1 MAPQP
6 YDSDTAK
13 KVEDI
18 LSRISDMQG
27 LNLTYG
33 NAIGSQVWFGYGPK
47 TPASVTGAGVG
58 AGMKVTPKAD
68 QTLSLPKAV
77 EQIDHWSYKDLQAF
91 AQALYANGT
100 IAAPVVNMKV
110 LKQVWTEMVTQSAAF
125 YKAGKR
131 VSPYQVLEMYMG
143 SAGGD
148 TSGSG
153 AKPSVTLTD
162 PASANYLLNQTLSS
176 ALGREATDGEKRA
189 FLSALNAAQME
200 NPTTTEDVGGKSVT
214 SGGVIPQTFADQY
227 VNDKFAKEAGTYQA
241 ATRYFDVFEQTLAG
255 PSEGEH
261 V

>member
-6 YDSDTAK
+6 YDNDTAK
-13 KVEDI
+13 KIDNI
-18 LSRISDMQG
+18 LSSISDMQG

-47 TPASVTGAGVG
+47 TPDTIVGAAAGAGIP
-58 AGMKVTPKAD
+58 AGKKAD

-77 EQIDHWSYKDLQAF
+77 EQLDHWSYKDLQAF
-91 AQALYANGT
+91 AQALYAAGK

-143 SAGGD
+143 GVD

-153 AKPSVTLTD
+153 TKPTVTLTD
-162 PASANYLLNQTLSS
+162 PASANYLLNQTLTS

-200 NPTTTEDVGGKSVT
+200 NPTTTQDVGGNSVT

-227 VNDKFAKEAGTYQA
+227 VNDKFAKDAGTYQA